1 MFRNSFRS
9 FTKTVTP
16 NLVRIPFV
24 IGGTAVGVSY
34 VFLSSGAKN
43 DVDEHKKIHNGHGA
57 LVDSKL
63 ADKLKEAKTEL
74 KQDEKTAPKEDIVK
88 QVKAEAED
96 TVESEVEEAPVQ
108 EAPEAEVTE
117 QVKEEK
123 NEKGEAA
130 DAVNE
135 TEAAPVNSAGVSEK
149 KEEDG
154 SEVVDIDAQE
164 VANVD
169 GDSVAASGA
178 AGEDEGEADQGQQ
191 AAYNPET
198 GEINWDCPCL
208 GGMANGPCGE
218 EFKEA
223 FACFVY
229 SETEPKGIDCIKK
242 FENMRT
248 CFRKYPE
255 HYKEEL
261 YEDEPAE
268 GDSPAEVEAPAT
280 AAETS

>member
-34 VFLSSGAKN
+34 VFLNSSAKN
-43 DVDEHKKIHNGHGA
+43 DEDEHKKIHNGHGA

-63 ADKLKEAKTEL
+63 ADKLKEVKTEF
-74 KQDEKTAPKEDIVK
+74 KQDEKTALKKDIVEQEK
-88 QVKAEAED
+88 VDAED
-96 TVESEVEEAPVQ
+96 TVQSDIAPVQ

-117 QVKEEK
+117 EVKEEK
-123 NEKGEAA
+123 NNKGEVV
-130 DAVNE
+130 DTVNE
-135 TEAAPVNSAGVSEK
+135 TEAVPVNSAGVSVK

-164 VANVD
+164 VAQVD
-169 GDSVAASGA
+169 GASAGA
-178 AGEDEGEADQGQQ
+178 SAGGEDEAEAGADQGQQ

-261 YEDEPAE
+261 YEDEATEGDAAAE
-268 GDSPAEVEAPAT
+268 GEAPV
-280 AAETS
+280 AEAEAS